1 MKLIHSP
8 TDPLVQS
15 QLCFACLTPRC
26 IPSMHNLNVSLVTC
40 PATRRVCDGNWLLQY

>member
-15 QLCFACLTPRC
+15 QLCMPDTSVYSKYAQPYA
-26 IPSMHNLNVSLVTC
+26 SLVTC
-40 PATRRVCDGNWLLQY
+40 PATRRMCDGNWLLQY